1 MKRLDGMRIVV
12 TGGTTGIGFA
22 AAQRFIEEGARVMIT
37 GQDKGRVD
45 SAARA
50 LGHATVGVVADQGQA
65 ASASVLAGR
74 AADHFGRLDGL
85 FLNAGIA
92 YLSPTESEEEARI
105 DRQMAVNV
113 KGPFLTVQAML
124 PIIEDGSAIVAT
136 TSVVGQIAMPGMA
149 AYSATKAA
157 LRSLVRTWAAEFAP
171 RRIRVNAVAPGPI
184 ETPIHGKFG
193 LDAASLQG
201 MATTIQGKVPMHRF
215 GKPDEIA
222 GAVAFLLS
230 RDASYITGAEITVDG
245 GWAELG
251 A

>member
-1 MKRLDGMRIVV
+1 MKRLDGARIVV

-22 AAQRFIEEGARVMIT
+22 AARRLIEEGARVMIT
-37 GQDKGRVD
+37 GRDKGRVD
-45 SAARA
+45 SAVQA
-50 LGHATVGVVADQGQA
+50 LGHGTVGMVADQGQA
-65 ASASVLAGR
+65 SSAGPLAERVAS
-74 AADHFGRLDGL
+74 HFVKLDGL

-92 YLSPTESEEEARI
+92 NLSPTESEEETRI
-105 DRQMAVNV
+105 DHQMAVNV
-113 KGPFLTVQAML
+113 KGPFLIVKAML
-124 PIIEDGSAIVAT
+124 PIMEDGGAIVAN

-184 ETPIHGKFG
+184 ETPIHAKFG
-193 LDAASLQG
+193 LDASSLQG
-201 MATTIQGKVPMHRF
+201 MAATIQGKVPMRRF
-215 GKPDEIA
+215 GKPEEIA

-230 RDASYITGAEITVDG
+230 QDASYMTGQEITIDG
-245 GWAELG
+245 GWAALG